1 VSRRKRD
8 HVEEYL
14 YGPFRGNAPRDRK
27 ALYETMY
34 MRILTEFA
42 TNRFKWTGL
51 PEEIDRRFLEYELFR
66 HALVVFFHED
76 EKSNP
81 RGPNYAHFDRFFAL
95 RGSGAGAWNMY
106 DNPTRFTVS
115 GNNMAGK
122 LPAHINGRDC
132 VPIWANTMRV
142 PDWDLVLLQ
151 STKLAEIERTIEINL
166 QAMRKPFLFAV
177 NDNER
182 LTFQNVWRQVQE
194 GEPVIFGTDVFQGN
208 TLDDKIKL
216 FDMKID
222 KDLVINLQLAKAKIW
237 NETMTFLG
245 INNSN
250 QDKRERLVAD
260 EVGAND
266 AQVSAAR
273 NSAMGARKYAV
284 EQINKKYKLSV
295 EVEWNED
302 ELVMSSSDGPMD
314 APNPG
319 GSTADL
325 MSGRSKN

>member
-1 VSRRKRD
+1 MSGRRRD
-8 HVEEYL
+8 YVEEYL
-14 YGPFRGNAPRDRK
+14 YGPFRSNAPKQRL

-42 TNRFKWTGL
+42 TNRFKWKNL
-51 PEEIDRRFLEYELFR
+51 PDEIDRRFVEYELFR
-66 HALVVFFHED
+66 HALVVFFHD
-76 EKSNP
+76 DKDFN
-81 RGPNYAHFDRFFAL
+81 RYFAL
-95 RGSGAGAWNMY
+95 RGSGVGKWNMY
-106 DNPTRFTVS
+106 DNPVTFNAI
-115 GNNMAGK
+115 GNTMINRKLQAGTE
-122 LPAHINGRDC
+122 C
-132 VPIWANTMRV
+132 VPIWANTVRV

-151 STKLAEIERTIEINL
+151 ATKLAEIERTIEINL
-166 QAMRKPFLFAV
+166 MAMRKPFMFAV
-177 NDNER
+177 EDTER
-182 LTFQNVWRQVQE
+182 LTFTNLWRQVQE
-194 GEPVIFGTDVFQGN
+194 GEPVIFGTQLLGDSLENKV
-208 TLDDKIKL
+208 KM

-250 QDKRERLVAD
+250 QDKRERLVSD

-266 AQVSAAR
+266 QQVSAAR

-284 EQINKKYKLSV
+284 EQINAKYGLSV

-302 ELVMSSSDGPMD
+302 ELIQNTSDGPMGTTQS
-314 APNPG
+314 G
-319 GSTADL
+319 GSVADI

>member
-1 VSRRKRD
+1 MSGRRRD
-8 HVEEYL
+8 YVEEYL
-14 YGPFRGNAPRDRK
+14 YGPFRSNAPKQRL

-42 TNRFKWTGL
+42 TNRFKWSGL
-51 PEEIDRRFLEYELFR
+51 PDEIDRRFVEYELFR
-66 HALVVFFHED
+66 HALVVFFHD
-76 EKSNP
+76 DKDYN
-81 RGPNYAHFDRFFAL
+81 RYFAL
-95 RGSGAGAWNMY
+95 RGSGVGKWNMY
-106 DNPTRFTVS
+106 DNPVTFNAL
-115 GNNMAGK
+115 GNTMISRKLQAGSEC
-122 LPAHINGRDC
+122 I
-132 VPIWANTMRV
+132 PIWSNTVRV

-166 QAMRKPFLFAV
+166 MAMRKPFMFAV
-177 NDNER
+177 EDTER
-182 LTFQNVWRQVQE
+182 LTFTNLWRQVQE
-194 GEPVIFGTDVFQGN
+194 GEPVIFGTPLLGDSLENKV
-208 TLDDKIKL
+208 KM

-250 QDKRERLVAD
+250 QDKRERLVVD

-266 AQVSAAR
+266 QQVSAAR

-284 EQINKKYKLSV
+284 EQINKKYGLSV

-302 ELVMSSSDGPMD
+302 ELIENTSDGPMGNS
-314 APNPG
+314 AG
-319 GSTADL
+319 GSGGSVADI

>member
-8 HVEEYL
+8 YVEEYL
-14 YGPFRGNAPRDRK
+14 YGPFRGNAPRDRH

-34 MRILTEFA
+34 MRVLCEYA

-51 PEEIDRRFLEYELFR
+51 PEEIDRRFVEYELFR

-81 RGPNYAHFDRFFAL
+81 RGEGFAHFDRYFAL

-106 DNPTRFTVS
+106 DNPTTFTVV
-115 GNNMAGK
+115 GNNMGGLLPRK
-122 LPAHINGRDC
+122 LTGRQC

-151 STKLAEIERTIEINL
+151 ATKLADIERTIEINL
-166 QAMRKPFLFAV
+166 KAMRKPFLIGV

-182 LTFQNVWRQVQE
+182 MTFMNVWRAADE
-194 GEPVIFGTDVFQGN
+194 GDPVVWGTPDLMARV
-208 TLDDKIKL
+208 DDAIKL
-216 FDMKID
+216 LDLKID
-222 KDLVINLQLAKAKIW
+222 KDLVLNLQISKAKIW

-260 EVGAND
+260 EVAAND
-266 AQVSAAR
+266 QQVSAAR
-273 NSAMGARKYAV
+273 NSAMGARKYAA
-284 EQINKKYKLSV
+284 EQINRMFKLNV
-295 EVEWNED
+295 TVEWNED
-302 ELVMSSSDGPMD
+302 ELIMPGTDGPMNGNG
-314 APNPG
+314 A
-319 GSTADL
+319 SSADIL
-325 MSGRSKN
+325 SGRSKN

>member
-1 VSRRKRD
+1 MSGRRRD
-8 HVEEYL
+8 YVEEYL
-14 YGPFRGNAPRDRK
+14 YGPFRSNAPKQRL

-42 TNRFKWTGL
+42 TNRFKWKNL
-51 PEEIDRRFLEYELFR
+51 PDEIDRRFVEYELFR
-66 HALVVFFHED
+66 HALVVFFHD
-76 EKSNP
+76 DKDFN
-81 RGPNYAHFDRFFAL
+81 RYFAL
-95 RGSGAGAWNMY
+95 RGSGVGKWNMY
-106 DNPTRFTVS
+106 DNPVTFNAI
-115 GNNMAGK
+115 GNTMINRRLKAG
-122 LPAHINGRDC
+122 IEC
-132 VPIWANTMRV
+132 IPIWSNTVRV

-166 QAMRKPFLFAV
+166 MAMRKPFMFAV
-177 NDNER
+177 EDTER
-182 LTFQNVWRQVQE
+182 LTFTNLWRQFQE
-194 GEPVIFGTDVFQGN
+194 GEPVIFGTQLLGDSLENKV
-208 TLDDKIKL
+208 KM

-250 QDKRERLVAD
+250 QDKRERLVVD

-266 AQVSAAR
+266 QQVSAAR

-284 EQINKKYKLSV
+284 EQINAKYGLSV

-302 ELVMSSSDGPMD
+302 ELIENTSDGPMGNS
-314 APNPG
+314 AG
-319 GSTADL
+319 GSGGSVADI

>member
-1 VSRRKRD
+1 VSKRKRD

-14 YGPFRGNAPRDRK
+14 YGPFRGNAPRDRL

-51 PEEIDRRFLEYELFR
+51 PDEIDRRFLEYELFR
-66 HALVVFFHED
+66 HALVVFFYED
-76 EKSNP
+76 KNF
-81 RGPNYAHFDRFFAL
+81 NRFFAL

-151 STKLAEIERTIEINL
+151 SSKLASIERTIEINL
-166 QAMRKPFLFAV
+166 MAMRKPFLFAV

-182 LTFQNVWRQVQE
+182 LTFQNMWRSVQE
-194 GEPVIFGTDVFQGN
+194 GEPAVFGTDVFQGN

-237 NETMTFLG
+237 NETMTMLG

-273 NSAMGARKYAV
+273 NSAMGARKYALSL
-284 EQINKKYKLSV
+284 INRRYPELNV
-295 EVEWNED
+295 QVEWNED

-319 GSTADL
+319 GSVSDI

>member
-1 VSRRKRD
+1 MSGRRRD
-8 HVEEYL
+8 YVEEYL
-14 YGPFRGNAPRDRK
+14 YGPFRSNAPKQRL

-42 TNRFKWTGL
+42 TNRFKWKNL
-51 PEEIDRRFLEYELFR
+51 PDEIDRRFVEYELFR
-66 HALVVFFHED
+66 HALVVFFHD
-76 EKSNP
+76 DKDFN
-81 RGPNYAHFDRFFAL
+81 RYFAL
-95 RGSGAGAWNMY
+95 RGSGVGKWNMY
-106 DNPTRFTVS
+106 DNPVTFNAI
-115 GNNMAGK
+115 GNTMINRRLKAGVE
-122 LPAHINGRDC
+122 C
-132 VPIWANTMRV
+132 VPIWSNTVRV

-166 QAMRKPFLFAV
+166 MAMRKPFMFAV
-177 NDNER
+177 EDTER
-182 LTFQNVWRQVQE
+182 LTFTNLWRQVQE
-194 GEPVIFGTDVFQGN
+194 GEPVIFGTQLLGDSLENKV
-208 TLDDKIKL
+208 KM

-250 QDKRERLVAD
+250 QDKRERLVVD

-266 AQVSAAR
+266 QQVSAAR

-284 EQINKKYKLSV
+284 EQINTKYGLNV

-302 ELVMSSSDGPMD
+302 ELIENTSDGPMGNS
-314 APNPG
+314 AG
-319 GSTADL
+319 GSGGSVADI

>member
-14 YGPFRGNAPRDRK
+14 YGPFRGNAPRDRL

-66 HALVVFFHED
+66 HALAVFFYED
-76 EKSNP
+76 KNFN
-81 RGPNYAHFDRFFAL
+81 RYFAL
-95 RGSGAGAWNMY
+95 RGSGAGGWNMY

-115 GNNMAGK
+115 GNNMAGL

-151 STKLAEIERTIEINL
+151 STKLAEIERTIEVNL
-166 QAMRKPFLFAV
+166 MAMRKPFLFAV
-177 NDNER
+177 SDNER
-182 LTFQNVWRQVQE
+182 LTFENMWRQVQE
-194 GEPVIFGTDVFQGN
+194 GQPAIFGTDVFQGN
-208 TLDDKIKL
+208 SIEDKIKL

-284 EQINKKYKLSV
+284 EQINRKYGLSV

-319 GSTADL
+319 GSVSDI